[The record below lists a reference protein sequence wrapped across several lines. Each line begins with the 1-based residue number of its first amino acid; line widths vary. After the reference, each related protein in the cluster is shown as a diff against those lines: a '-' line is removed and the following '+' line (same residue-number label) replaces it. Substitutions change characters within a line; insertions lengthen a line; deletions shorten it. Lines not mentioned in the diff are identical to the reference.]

1 MRTNLPLRSSSQSSV
16 AGFKRRSF
24 LQSSAALGLLGL
36 AGCASTSA
44 PSKAKVVVIGGGYGG
59 ATAAKYVR
67 LLSDYKID
75 VVLIEPQDAFISCP
89 ISNLVLSG
97 GKQMADITTPYAGLS
112 SAHGITVVKDY
123 ASAIDTAKKTVT
135 LARGATIA
143 YDKLVVSPG
152 VELMFGSIEGLKE
165 ANASGQ
171 VLQAWKAG
179 AETVALRR
187 QLEAMP
193 DGGVYA
199 ITIPEAPYRCPPGP
213 YERASVIAGYFKA
226 AKPRSKVLILDANPD
241 VTSKGP
247 LFKKVWAEQYKGI
260 VEYRGQHKATAV
272 DAKAG
277 LIRFDVQDDVKANVL
292 NVLPAMRAGTIA
304 VQAGLNNQANNRW
317 CGVNYLTFE
326 STAAKD
332 VHVLGDSIQVAPA
345 MPKSGHMA
353 NNHGKVA
360 AAAIVAELSG
370 WDINPAPMLTNT
382 CYSFV
387 DNKNVIHVASVHEY
401 VAAEKTFKAVAGSGG
416 VSTGPT
422 ELEGVYALNWANNIW
437 ADSLA

>member
-1 MRTNLPLRSSSQSSV
+1 MMNTSH
-16 AGFKRRSF
+16 FKRRSF
-24 LQSSAALGLLGL
+24 LQSTAAVGLLGL
-36 AGCASTSA
+36 AGCASTSGT
-44 PSKAKVVVIGGGYGG
+44 PSKARVVVIGGGYGG

-67 LLSDYKID
+67 LLSANKID
-75 VVLIEPQDAFISCP
+75 VVLIEPQDVFISCP

-97 GKQMADITTPYAGLS
+97 GKQLGDLTTPYTGLS
-112 SAHGITVVKDY
+112 RNHGITVVKDY
-123 ASAIDTAKKTVT
+123 ASAIDTARKTVT
-135 LARGATIA
+135 LGSGATIA

-152 VELMFGSIEGLKE
+152 VELLLGSVEGLRE

-171 VLQAWKAG
+171 ILQAWKAG
-179 AETVALRR
+179 AETMALRR

-247 LFKKVWAEQYKGI
+247 LFKKVWAEQYKGM
-260 VEYRGQHKATAV
+260 VEYRGQHKVTAV

-292 NVLPAMRAGTIA
+292 NVLPPMRAGAIA
-304 VQAGLNNQANNRW
+304 VLAGLNNQANNRW
-317 CGVNYLTFE
+317 CGVNYLSFE
-326 STAAKD
+326 STVAKD
-332 VHVLGDSIQVAPA
+332 VHVLGDAIQVAPA

-360 AAAIVAELSG
+360 AAAIVAQLSG
-370 WDINPAPMLTNT
+370 WDVNPAPMLTNT

-401 VAAEKTFKAVAGSGG
+401 VAAEKTFKTVAGSGG
-416 VSTGPT
+416 VSAGPT
-422 ELEGVYALNWANNIW
+422 ELEGAYALSWASNIW
-437 ADSLA
+437 ADTLA

>member
-1 MRTNLPLRSSSQSSV
+1 
-16 AGFKRRSF
+16 
-24 LQSSAALGLLGL
+24 
-36 AGCASTSA
+36 
-44 PSKAKVVVIGGGYGG
+44 
-59 ATAAKYVR
+59 
-67 LLSDYKID
+67 
-75 VVLIEPQDAFISCP
+75 
-89 ISNLVLSG
+89 
-97 GKQMADITTPYAGLS
+97 
-112 SAHGITVVKDY
+112 VVKDY

-135 LARGATIA
+135 LAGGATIA

-277 LIRFDVQDDVKANVL
+277 IIKFDVQDDVKANVL

-317 CGVNYLTFE
+317 CGVNYLTFRIHRRE
-326 STAAKD
+326 GRARARRLHPGGAGHAQERPHGQQPRQGGRRRHRGAA
-332 VHVLGDSIQVAPA
+332 LGLGRQPGA
-345 MPKSGHMA
+345 H
-353 NNHGKVA
+353 
-360 AAAIVAELSG
+360 
-370 WDINPAPMLTNT
+370 
-382 CYSFV
+382 
-387 DNKNVIHVASVHEY
+387 
-401 VAAEKTFKAVAGSGG
+401 
-416 VSTGPT
+416 
-422 ELEGVYALNWANNIW
+422 
-437 ADSLA
+437 ADQHLLQLCRQQERDPRGQRA